1 MQDIQSTFKVK
12 NMMYNVCVVQYDKHL
27 TKGWELFS
35 DLKNHQKNIILRI
48 IWNKTKEILSVV

>member
-35 DLKNHQKNIILRI
+35 D
-48 IWNKTKEILSVV
+48 